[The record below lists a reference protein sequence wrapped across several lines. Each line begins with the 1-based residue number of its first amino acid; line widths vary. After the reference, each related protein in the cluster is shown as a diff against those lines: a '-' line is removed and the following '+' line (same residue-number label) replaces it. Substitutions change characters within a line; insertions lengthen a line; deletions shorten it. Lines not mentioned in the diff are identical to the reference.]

1 METYLT
7 DVSFEE
13 ISPQFMISVGE
24 FKGDFLIVLIESDFI
39 WGHHESEVKTER
51 EDTVIVLNHALEDHY
66 CAGRFRG
73 L

>member
-7 DVSFEE
+7 DVSLKEV
-13 ISPQFMISVGE
+13 SPQFVISVGE
-24 FKGDFLIVLIESDFI
+24 FKSDFLIVLIESDFI
-39 WGHHESEVKTER
+39 WSYHESKVKTER